1 MTRSALRWLGKRG
14 SPEAS
19 LSRSGTKP
27 TAKPRPPSDPLHPS
41 LPLHVATSDPD
52 RGLQD
57 LADGAASSAAYA
69 ELHGVLE
76 RVLRYSLPAKG
87 SAMEQGNS
95 LREGI

>member
-1 MTRSALRWLGKRG
+1 MTRSALSWLGKRG

-27 TAKPRPPSDPLHPS
+27 TAKPRPPSDPHQS
-41 LPLHVATSDPD
+41 LSLHVATSDPD